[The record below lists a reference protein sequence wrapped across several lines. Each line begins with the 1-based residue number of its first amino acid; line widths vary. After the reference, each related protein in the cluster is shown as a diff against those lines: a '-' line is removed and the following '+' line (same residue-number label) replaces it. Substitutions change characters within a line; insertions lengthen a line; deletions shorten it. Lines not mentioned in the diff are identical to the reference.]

1 MLKENYLNHTS
12 LKEMPEDDRPQEKM
26 MRFGAKSLSNAEL
39 IAVII
44 RTGTRE
50 ATSVEVGRK
59 IMQYLDNDLSYFHQ
73 VDVLELQRNKNL
85 AGIGIVKACQIK
97 AAIELGLRIKQ
108 KDMIDVKIT
117 SPQDIADLLME
128 EMQYLKQECFK
139 IILLDTK
146 NKVIKVEGISVGI
159 LNASLVH
166 PREVFIKAIRQHSA
180 AIVLAHNHPSGDP
193 EPSAEDKNIT
203 KRLCDAGE
211 LLGISVL
218 DHIIIGRGTYLSFK
232 QEKLI

>member
-1 MLKENYLNHTS
+1 MKEKSVSHTS
-12 LKEMPEDDRPQEKM
+12 LKEMPEDERPQEKM
-26 MRFGAKSLSNAEL
+26 MRFGTKSLSNAEL
-39 IAVII
+39 LAIII

-50 ATSVEVGRK
+50 ATSIEVGRK

-73 VDVLELQRNKNL
+73 VDILELQRNPNL

-97 AAIELGLRIKQ
+97 AAIELGLRMKQ
-108 KDMIDVKIT
+108 KDIIDVKIT

-146 NKVIKVEGISVGI
+146 NKVIKVVGISIGI

-166 PREVFIKAIRQHSA
+166 PREVFVKAIRQLSA
-180 AIVLAHNHPSGDP
+180 SIVLAHNHPSGDP

-211 LLGISVL
+211 LLGIPVL
-218 DHIIIGRGTYLSFK
+218 DHIVIGRGTYLSFK

>member
-97 AAIELGLRIKQ
+97 AAIELGLRIKP
-108 KDMIDVKIT
+108 KDSIDVKIT

-166 PREVFIKAIRQHSA
+166 PREVFVKAIRQHSA

-211 LLGISVL
+211 LLGIAVL